1 MTTLADINQTLA
13 AVVDN
18 TNRSSNSLDRFIR
31 SMEQKRGDDLEAERE
46 RKAQIVSAKTSN
58 NNSSSS
64 SDAGKSGSGFSL
76 PTALLTGAALKDLSL
91 GLAKGLLKRG
101 LPAALATAFADDI
114 GKWVNSKTG
123 SAELGA
129 AAERA
134 TLGGTFGLLLGK
146 KFGLIGAAV
155 GGLAT
160 EENIKQAENL
170 GNAILTKVEEARQG
184 IKNWAESEQGA
195 AFAERFGS
203 IGEKLR
209 DFATNL
215 PAASE
220 VLSRVQTGVGDG
232 LEGLTGLIEEGTD
245 SEKFQENMGEAA
257 GVLGAFAFFFRG
269 PIFRVI
275 KRLAKFRTMAAGIAL
290 VAAYKALNG
299 DFTDG
304 DLTTEDIGAAAGV
317 TTALAIGATKAVQAV
332 RRGRNSGARTGAT
345 TTAAPPPSNVI
356 GKVDGKNVVRSNSGK
371 LAFQGVDG
379 KATTNVLSEAEIK
392 KLNKSKWWSKFPR
405 LTALKGIPGT
415 SLLFAAIDS
424 AMAASIMLDE
434 TKSREQKISELGPLI
449 GGSVGTLGFG
459 ALGLAVGGPFGA
471 TLGALGGYFGGGY
484 VGTKLAEYLLGKT
497 SESDIMKSINADV
510 ENSSG
515 PGKRGDRRRNGQ
527 PSATVNTPRADSGV
541 AGGVQTMTA
550 QQTAMAFRSAGS
562 TNIGQVG
569 DNNSNNT
576 NVSQSQPLVVSPGG
590 AIDFNDMVVGS
601 LAH

>member
-1 MTTLADINQTLA
+1 MTTLADINKTLGV
-13 AVVDN
+13 VVDN
-18 TNRSSNSLDRFIR
+18 TNRSSNSLERFIR
-31 SMEQKRGDDLEAERE
+31 SMEQRKGDDLEAERE
-46 RKAQIVSAKTSN
+46 RKASIKREASRSDSSSRTQN
-58 NNSSSS
+58 NNASS
-64 SDAGKSGSGFSL
+64 GGFGI
-76 PTALLTGAALKDLSL
+76 PAALFTGAALKDLAG

-114 GKWVNSKTG
+114 GNWVNSATG

-134 TLGGTFGLLLGK
+134 TLGGAFGLLLGK

-160 EENIKQAENL
+160 EENMKQAQNL

-184 IKNWAESEQGA
+184 IKNWAESEQA
-195 AFAERFGS
+195 ADFAERFGS
-203 IGEKLR
+203 LGEKLR
-209 DFATNL
+209 DFATNI
-215 PAASE
+215 PAANG
-220 VLSRVQTGVGDG
+220 LLARVQTGVGDG
-232 LEGLTGLIEEGTD
+232 LEGLTGLIEEGVD

-290 VAAYKALNG
+290 IAAYKALNG

-345 TTAAPPPSNVI
+345 PPAAAPPSNVI
-356 GKVDGKNVVRSNSGK
+356 GKVDGKNVVRSKSGNFTF
-371 LAFQGVDG
+371 AGADG

-434 TKSREQKISELGPLI
+434 TKTREQKISELGPLI

-497 SESDIMKSINADV
+497 SESEIMKSINADI

-515 PGKRGDRRRNGQ
+515 PGRRGTRGGAGQ
-527 PSATVNTPRADSGV
+527 PSSTVTTPRADSGV

-550 QQTAMAFRSAGS
+550 QQSAMAFRSAGA

-569 DNNSNNT
+569 DNTTN
-576 NVSQSQPLVVSPGG
+576 NVSNSQPVILNSGVVFDP
-590 AIDFNDMVVGS
+590 NDMV
-601 LAH
+601 LAR